1 MEETE
6 FLKIVNNLGEEFVL
20 CPNYDE
26 FGVLKTDGLEPPDV
40 DVNITDSGTTDG
52 GTWNSSRVEVRNIV
66 ISVVL
71 FGENEEE
78 RRKLYRMF
86 PLKSIV
92 TLYYRNTQYNVKT
105 DGHIKNID
113 LVHYTTKE
121 LARIEIVC
129 PDPYL
134 HAVVPITKSASGN
147 NICTINNDSDCE
159 VGFTAAVAFSTDDPP
174 GITLMESSDSTEE
187 LVYPYQKNLIFPT
200 IDGYSTATN
209 KITELCVGGTDSIDI
224 TGNISS
230 IETFVVKANLEDEG
244 FTAIHV
250 GFSVNSM
257 PSKDCAYAFRKISD
271 SNGGSVESIGSTA
284 YVSTHFSDN
293 PQGYTNSNINF
304 DGASYDDSTDVYKL
318 YLYKNGWEE
327 KTEGFTLKHGTDWY
341 AQFNADLISQGY
353 TKGKLV
359 VYHDS
364 AGADI
369 RSTLQISEMY
379 GGSTSESDW
388 YMNCYTSIPAA
399 YDGSK
404 CVPYVDGVR
413 IGNYDI
419 SERII
424 SAVGDVTVCT
434 LIYGW
439 DNSQITFSYVYAI
452 NGDNITEYTDEQIEA
467 GLAGQEYVHGL
478 KLTNT
483 TTGEEMS
490 FANTRFQLGDKIDI
504 STVPKNLKATIVERD
519 GEPTNIS
526 LLYDIERSGGFI
538 KLVQGN
544 NSLKFT
550 ATDNVSLVSA
560 DFSVERLFGGV

>member
-1 MEETE
+1 METTE
-6 FLKIVNNLGEEFVL
+6 YLRIENNRGESYVL
-20 CPNYDE
+20 YPNYNE
-26 FGVLKTDGLEPPDV
+26 FYPLKVEGLGLPDTE
-40 DVNITDSGTTDG
+40 VNISESGMTDG
-52 GTWNSSRVEVRNIV
+52 GTWNSSHIGARNIV
-66 ISVVL
+66 ISLVL
-71 FGENEEE
+71 FGDNEEQ
-78 RRKLYRMF
+78 RKKLYRIF
-86 PLKSIV
+86 PAKSEV

-105 DGHIKNID
+105 SGYVKHID
-113 LVHYTTKE
+113 SVHHRWHE

-134 HAVVPITKSASGN
+134 HAVETITVSTAGN
-147 NICTINNDSDCE
+147 PPACTINNNADCE
-159 VGFTAAVAFSTDDPP
+159 VGFTATVTVSTDDPP
-174 GITLMESSDSTEE
+174 GITLMESNDSTET

-209 KITELCVGGTDSIDI
+209 KITELCVGGTDSVDV
-224 TGNISS
+224 TENISS
-230 IETFVVKANLEDEG
+230 IETFVVKVNLEDEG

-250 GFSVNSM
+250 EFSVNSM
-257 PSKDCAYAFRKISD
+257 PSKDCSYTFRAISD
-271 SNGGSVESIGSTA
+271 SNGGSVANISSTA
-284 YVSTHFSDN
+284 YVSTDFSDN

-304 DGASYDDSTDVYKL
+304 DGASYDDSIDVYKL

-353 TKGKLV
+353 TKGKFV

-364 AGADI
+364 TGVDI

-388 YMNCYTSIPAA
+388 YMSCYTSIPAA

-413 IGNYDI
+413 IGNDDI

-434 LIYGW
+434 LIDGQ
-439 DNSQITFSYVYAI
+439 DNSQIIFSYVYAI

-504 STVPKNLKATIVERD
+504 STVPKNLM
-519 GEPTNIS
+519 
-526 LLYDIERSGGFI
+526 YDIERSGGFI
-538 KLVQGN
+538 KLVQGD